1 MTDQA
6 TRLRPDI
13 GSGIRDGSDR
23 SMQTTTPIVDA
34 REIEQH
40 FGDVHALGPIDL
52 QIEPGEF
59 VSIVGPSGCGKS
71 TLLEIVG
78 ALQDPTSGTVNVAG
92 EVLSQ
97 PREKTAIVFQE
108 SATLPWRTVTDNI
121 AFALQARGVDKK
133 ARRSHATE
141 LLGLVGLRG
150 FGDHYPTQLSGGMRQ
165 RVAMARAMSMEPD
178 LILAD
183 EPFGAL
189 DEQTRLIMAVELLR
203 VVERIGCGVLFITH
217 SIQEAVLLSNRVLV
231 MSRRPGRIIDEVLVD
246 LPGERTHDVL
256 TTPEAVAAQKRIWS
270 HIRNEAA
277 AAMEGNE

>member
-1 MTDQA
+1 
-6 TRLRPDI
+6 
-13 GSGIRDGSDR
+13 
-23 SMQTTTPIVDA
+23 MQTSTPIVDA
-34 REIEQH
+34 HHLEQH
-40 FGDVHALGPIDL
+40 FGEVHALGPIDL
-52 QIEPGEF
+52 QIKPGEF
-59 VSIVGPSGCGKS
+59 VSVVGPSGCGKS
-71 TLLEIVG
+71 TLLEIVA
-78 ALQDPTSGTVNVAG
+78 ALQDPSAGTVNVAG
-92 EVLSQ
+92 QPLTK

-133 ARRSHATE
+133 TRTARAKE
-141 LLGLVGLRG
+141 LLDLVGLRG

-217 SIQEAVLLSNRVLV
+217 SIQEAVLLSDRVLV
-231 MSRRPGRIIDEVLVD
+231 MSRRPGRVMDEIKID
-246 LPGERTHDVL
+246 LPGERNHHVL
-256 TTPEAVAAQKRIWS
+256 TTPEAVVAQDRIWS